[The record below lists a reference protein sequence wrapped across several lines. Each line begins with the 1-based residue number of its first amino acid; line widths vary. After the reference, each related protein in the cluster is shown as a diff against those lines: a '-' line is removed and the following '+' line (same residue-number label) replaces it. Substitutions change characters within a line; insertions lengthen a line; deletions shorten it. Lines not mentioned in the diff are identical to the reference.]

1 MKKVDFETTKKL
13 FVLGFKIHIDE
24 ILGFYIIDNNAV
36 HYFSNIGQKLTGYL
50 TDPKFEKIPA
60 PTTDQV
66 INWLREKHYI
76 EVVIS
81 PYSSVQYKDTYKVD
95 YTVKLYGNDW
105 SALLTNNDKKY
116 QSYEEAQIAAINW
129 IIEHYNKLRKA

>member
-13 FVLGFKIHIDE
+13 FALGFKIHIDE
-24 ILGFYIIDNNAV
+24 ILGFYIIDNDAV
-36 HYFSNIGQKLTGYL
+36 YHYSNIGKKLIGYL
-50 TDPKFEKIPA
+50 ENPKLEKIPA

-76 EVVIS
+76 DVVIS
-81 PYSSVQYKDTYKVD
+81 PYSSVRYKDVYKAD
-95 YTVKLYGNDW
+95 YTIKIYGDDW

-129 IIEHYNKLRKA
+129 IIEHYNKLRKC

>member
-13 FVLGFKIHIDE
+13 FELGFTIHIDE
-24 ILGFYIIDNNAV
+24 ILGFYIIDNNDV
-36 HYFSNIGQKLTGYL
+36 QYFSNIGQKLPGYL